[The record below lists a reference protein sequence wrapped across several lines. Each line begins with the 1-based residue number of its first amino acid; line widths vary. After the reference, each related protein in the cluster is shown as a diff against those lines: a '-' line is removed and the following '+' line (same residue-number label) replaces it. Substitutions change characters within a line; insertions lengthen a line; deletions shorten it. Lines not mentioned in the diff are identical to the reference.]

1 MASSRRHAATELM
14 EGTIQ
19 QVPVWE
25 LVAGLFHRR
34 ATGIVT
40 CEQGRQ
46 RRVFYVQN
54 GRIVFARSN
63 ALDDRLGEL
72 LFRQGRLRYRD
83 LVEAAREI
91 RPGRRLGMVL
101 VERRLLTPEELVQA
115 VLQQVRSIVFHVFTW
130 VEGRWSFE
138 ATASIPQE
146 VITLNI
152 PMHRLL
158 YTAILQIPHWSI
170 IQRGTLGLE
179 TTFQRTPESPDW
191 AQDLAIPPHW
201 QDLLKGMETPQTVES
216 LCAHSPGTD
225 FETCRFLVAWMAV
238 GIVRRVAPPWTPEL
252 APTVPAPE
260 EVWGLVDAPP
270 PDLSFADLADLA
282 DQGDLQVETLRYLPQ
297 VQPPH
302 RAVLS
307 VRCRHRYV
315 WHLLTRVLSPE
326 RACQEIQAIIEKLQD
341 THPWLWM
348 DVTCGLDGE
357 LSWDRLTQ
365 NLLLYGA
372 RQYHEGLEPLVDQE
386 VDLLR
391 RCYPA
396 ERVEGMQR
404 ALHRIA
410 EVVLQETPPAVA

>member
-1 MASSRRHAATELM
+1 M
-14 EGTIQ
+14 EGTVQ

-34 ATGIVT
+34 ATGVAT
-40 CEQGRQ
+40 WEQGRQ
-46 RRVFYVQN
+46 RRVFYFQN

-115 VLQQVRSIVFHVFTW
+115 VLQQVRSIVFHTFAW

-138 ATASIPQE
+138 ATTSIPQE

-152 PMHRLL
+152 PMPRLL
-158 YTAILQIPHWSI
+158 YTAILQIPHWSVLR
-170 IQRGTLGLE
+170 RGTLGPE
-179 TTFQRTPESPDW
+179 TTFQRTPESADRTQDLEIPPDW
-191 AQDLAIPPHW
+191 QDFL
-201 QDLLKGMETPQTVES
+201 QGMETPQTVES
-216 LCAHSPGTD
+216 LCARAPGSD
-225 FETCRFLVAWMAV
+225 FETCRFLVALMAV
-238 GIVRRVAPPWTPEL
+238 GAVRRVDPPWTPEL
-252 APTVPAPE
+252 ALTVPASE
-260 EVWGLVDAPP
+260 EAWGLVDVPI

-297 VQPPH
+297 VQPPY

-315 WHLLTRVLSPE
+315 WSLLTRVLSPE
-326 RACQEIQAIIEKLQD
+326 RACQEIQAIIEALQD

-348 DVTCGLDGE
+348 DVTCGSDGE
-357 LSWDRLTQ
+357 LSWDRLAQ
-365 NLLLYGA
+365 NLLLYGT
-372 RQYHEGLEPLVDQE
+372 RQYPEGLEPLIE
-386 VDLLR
+386 RETDLLR

-396 ERVEGMQR
+396 ERVEAIQR

-410 EVVLQETPPAVA
+410 EAVLQETPPAGA

>member
-1 MASSRRHAATELM
+1 MI
-14 EGTIQ
+14 EGAIP
-19 QVPVWE
+19 QVPLWE
-25 LVAGLFHRR
+25 VVAGLFHRR

-46 RRVFYVQN
+46 RRVLYLQN

-63 ALDDRLGEL
+63 ALDDRLGEF
-72 LFRQGRLRYRD
+72 LFRQGRLGYRD
-83 LVEAAREI
+83 LAEAAREI

-115 VLQQVRSIVFHVFTW
+115 VLQQVRSIVFHAFTW

-138 ATASIPQE
+138 ATPSIPQE

-170 IQRGTLGLE
+170 LQRGVLGFE
-179 TTFQRTPESPDW
+179 TTFQRIPESADLI
-191 AQDLAIPPHW
+191 QDLAIAPEW
-201 QDLLKGMETPQTVES
+201 EDFLKTMETPQTVES
-216 LCAHSPGTD
+216 LCARSPGSD
-225 FETCRFLVAWMAV
+225 FETCRFLVALMAV
-238 GIVRRVAPPWTPEL
+238 GVVRRVTPPWTPEL
-252 APTVPAPE
+252 ALSPPVSE
-260 EVWGLVDAPP
+260 EVWSLVEAPAL
-270 PDLSFADLADLA
+270 DLSFADLADLA
-282 DQGDLQVETLRYLPQ
+282 DQGDLRVETLRYLPQ

-307 VRCRHRYV
+307 LQCRHRYA

-326 RACQEIQAIIEKLQD
+326 RACREIQTIIETLQE
-341 THPWLWM
+341 TYPWLWM
-348 DVTCGLDGE
+348 DVTCDREGE

-372 RQYHEGLEPLVDQE
+372 RQYHEGLEPLIDRE

-396 ERVEGMQR
+396 ERFEEIQR

-410 EVVLQETPPAVA
+410 EAVLEETSPAGA

>member
-1 MASSRRHAATELM
+1 M

-19 QVPVWE
+19 QIPVWE
-25 LVAGLFHRR
+25 LVAGLFHRQ

-46 RRVFYVQN
+46 RRVLYVQN

-115 VLQQVRSIVFHVFTW
+115 VLQQVRSIVFHTFTW
-130 VEGRWSFE
+130 VEGQWVFE
-138 ATASIPQE
+138 PTASIPQE

-158 YTAILQIPHWSI
+158 YTAILQIPHWSLI
-170 IQRGTLGLE
+170 RRGILGLE
-179 TTFQRTPESPDW
+179 TTFQRAPESADLV
-191 AQDLAIPPHW
+191 QDLAIPPDW
-201 QDLLKGMETPQTVES
+201 QDFLRGMEIPQTVES
-216 LCAHSPGTD
+216 LCACSPGTD

-252 APTVPAPE
+252 VPSVSVPE
-260 EVWGLVDAPP
+260 EVWGLVDVPSL
-270 PDLSFADLADLA
+270 DLSFADLADLA

-302 RAVLS
+302 RVVLS
-307 VRCRHRYV
+307 VRCRHRYI

-326 RACQEIQAIIEKLQD
+326 RACQEVQAIIETLQA

-348 DVTCGLDGE
+348 DVTCNLDGE
-357 LSWDRLTQ
+357 LPWDRLTQ

-372 RQYHEGLEPLVDQE
+372 RQYHEGLEPLVDRE
-386 VDLLR
+386 IELLR
-391 RCYPA
+391 HCYPT
-396 ERVEGMQR
+396 ERVEGIQR

-410 EVVLQETPPAVA
+410 EAVLQETPAATA